1 MQSSWVQYIIV
12 ILAIGGPLLG
22 RVLQTLEKQR
32 KQRLAQ
38 RALEVQRHEALRT
51 GAVATPRATVTPQAI
66 ATPQATGTPPARS
79 ATQRMQELA
88 RNRQQQL
95 DELRRRQQ
103 SARQTQ
109 GRSQQLPPA
118 HTQGGSK
125 PQGPRPTGQPAYVP
139 TVRSSSQS
147 NPLPPPRT
155 PARTPTRIPVRTPV
169 RAPQQVARSRD
180 QALMP
185 QPVRPAA
192 RPPRVVPRTE
202 ESDTPATSIHKL
214 EIDPHVQHPCTEA
227 SVTPVQIMGK
237 TMDATD
243 WRRFIIAREL
253 LDPPLALRQP
263 GEGSF
268 E

>member
-1 MQSSWVQYIIV
+1 MQQWVQIIIV
-12 ILAIGGPLLG
+12 VLAIGGPLLG

-32 KQRLAQ
+32 KQRLVQ

-51 GAVATPRATVTPQAI
+51 GAVAAPRLTASPQAT
-66 ATPQATGTPPARS
+66 ATPQATGAAPARS
-79 ATQRMQELA
+79 ATERMQELA

-103 SARQTQ
+103 SARQSQ
-109 GRSQQLPPA
+109 GRSQQLPA
-118 HTQGGSK
+118 AGAK
-125 PQGPRPTGQPAYVP
+125 ARPQGPRPTGQPAHVP

-155 PARTPTRIPVRTPV
+155 PVRTPTGIPVRTPT
-169 RAPQQVARSRD
+169 RAPQQVSRSRNP
-180 QALMP
+180 ALMP

-202 ESDTPATSIHKL
+202 ESDTPATSIHEL
-214 EIDPHVQHPCTEA
+214 QIDPHVQNPCTEA
-227 SVTPVQIMGK
+227 SVAPVEILGK
-237 TMDATD
+237 TMDARD

-253 LDPPLALRQP
+253 LDLPLALRH
-263 GEGSF
+263 E
-268 E
+268 

>member
-1 MQSSWVQYIIV
+1 MQSWVQIIIV
-12 ILAIGGPLLG
+12 VLAIGGPLLG
-22 RVLQTLEKQR
+22 RLLQTLEKQR
-32 KQRLAQ
+32 KQRLVQ
-38 RALEVQRHEALRT
+38 RALEVQRHETLRT
-51 GAVATPRATVTPQAI
+51 GVVARPRATASPTAPTPA
-66 ATPQATGTPPARS
+66 APS

-88 RNRQQQL
+88 RKRQQQL

-155 PARTPTRIPVRTPV
+155 PARTPAGVPVRTPA
-169 RAPQQVARSRD
+169 RAPQQVSRSRNP
-180 QALMP
+180 ALMP

-192 RPPRVVPRTE
+192 RPPRIVPRTE
-202 ESDTPATSIHKL
+202 ESDTPATSIHEL
-214 EIDPHVQHPCTEA
+214 QIDPHVQHPCTEA
-227 SVTPVQIMGK
+227 SVAPVEILGK